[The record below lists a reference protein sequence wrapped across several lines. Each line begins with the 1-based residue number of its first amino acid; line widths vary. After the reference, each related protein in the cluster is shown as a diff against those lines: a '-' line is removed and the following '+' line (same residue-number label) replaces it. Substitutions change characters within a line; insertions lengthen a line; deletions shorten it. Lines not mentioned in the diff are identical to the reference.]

1 LAKIAGPNE
10 IIPSLYSPYTMPHP
24 FLRSLLAVSLLV
36 SLPALL
42 PGQAGPAAKTTPPV
56 FDADSARLAEL
67 PWRSIGPAVTS
78 GRVVD
83 FAVPE
88 GPESQIGR
96 RLGELFY
103 VASASGGVWKTTN
116 GGTTWESIFDH
127 QASAS
132 IGDIAV
138 APSNPDIIW
147 VGTGEANNQ
156 RSSSWGD
163 GVYKSENGG
172 KTWKNM
178 GLKRSEHIGRVIVNP
193 KNPEIVFVAAAGPL
207 WGAGGDRGLFRTTD
221 GGRTWKNVKKIDA
234 HTGFTDVIFDPIN
247 ADVIYAA
254 SFQRERRPY
263 TYVGGGPG
271 SGIWKSID
279 GGDTWT
285 KLTEGLPKVEVGRIG
300 LDVSRS
306 NPNIVYATIETRVTG
321 NGASQGNTE
330 ASIYR
335 SDDRGGSWQ
344 KMGTGF
350 SYPWYMGQIRVDPT
364 NPDRIYFMGVSLQ
377 VSTDGGRTFH
387 PTASAAH
394 SDHHAMWIDPTD
406 PDHLIIGCDGGVY
419 ISHDRGRTV
428 DFVPNL
434 PISQYYAIA
443 TDMRQPF
450 YYVYGGL
457 QDNSSWGGPS
467 QTRNRQG
474 ITNADWI
481 RTTGGDGFYAQID
494 PADPNTV
501 YGESQGGDIVRYD
514 VRTGEQ
520 KTIKPL
526 PEFGAKPYRWNWSSP
541 MLISPYDHNTLY
553 FGANYLFKS
562 TNRGDA
568 WIRLGPDLTRQR
580 NRDSLPV
587 MGKLWPR
594 DAIARHQGTA
604 DYGNISA
611 IDESSLKRGLLYVG
625 TDDGVISISR
635 DGGATWSRITKFPGI
650 PDETYVSRI
659 IASRFNEATVYATL
673 DNHRNDDFKPYVLR
687 STDYGARWTSIVG
700 NLPANG
706 SVQVI
711 REDLAEPN
719 LLFVGT
725 EFGVFFST
733 AQGNSWTQLKYNI
746 PTVAVHDIVV
756 HPREHDLVIGTH
768 GRGIYIIDDI
778 TPLEKLGE
786 ANRVG
791 TYLFPV
797 KSATE
802 YNPNSSIPG
811 GIRGAGALGDRE
823 YSAPNPSFGAI
834 ITYFLRDSLPKGGD
848 ATLGIYDA
856 TGKRVRELAASKKP
870 GMHRVTWDLRNAP
883 PYTIRRVAN
892 QVAESPFRQR
902 DPSGPFVLP
911 GRYNARL
918 SVRGGSGAP
927 TVQEVPIDVRS
938 DPLVQ
943 MSDADYRALYDMRVG
958 TARLQGTVQAAV
970 RTAEQLKEQITD
982 VKTALKSNS
991 APDSV
996 SKQADAIDSELS
1008 DILKKLRGDPEASPV
1023 SDDKRVEDP
1032 PIQERVNSVAEE
1044 IGNVSSPATDLQRA
1058 TLTLAS
1064 SDLQREVGRI
1074 NALLERRIP
1083 ALNAG
1088 LDASKIPWT
1097 IGRPVEFMK

>member
-1 LAKIAGPNE
+1 MFSRSTLAIA
-10 IIPSLYSPYTMPHP
+10 
-24 FLRSLLAVSLLV
+24 LLA
-36 SLPALL
+36 SLPATLIA
-42 PGQAGPAAKTTPPV
+42 QATSTAKTTPVV

-78 GRVVD
+78 GRVVA

-88 GPESQIGR
+88 GPKSQIGA

-103 VASASGGVWKTTN
+103 VASASGGVWKTVN
-116 GGTTWESIFDH
+116 GGTTWEPIFDS

-138 APSNPDIIW
+138 APSNPSIIW

-163 GVYKSENGG
+163 GVYKSENAG
-172 KTWKNM
+172 KTWTNM
-178 GLKRSEHIGRVIVNP
+178 GLRKSEHIGRVIVNP
-193 KNPEIVFVAAAGPL
+193 TNPQIVFVAAAGPL

-221 GGRTWKNVKKIDA
+221 GGHTWKNVKNIDA
-234 HTGFTDVIFDPIN
+234 HTGFTDVIFDPTDP
-247 ADVIYAA
+247 DVIYAA

-271 SGIWKSID
+271 SGLWKSID

-285 KLTEGLPKVEVGRIG
+285 KLTEGLPKVDVGRIG
-300 LDVSRS
+300 VDVSRS
-306 NPNIVYATIETRVTG
+306 NPNIVYATIETKVTG

-330 ASIYR
+330 ASVYR
-335 SDDRGGSWQ
+335 SDDRGASWQ

-364 NPDRIYFMGVSLQ
+364 DPDRVYFMGVALQ
-377 VSTDGGRTFH
+377 VSTDGGRTFRT
-387 PTASAAH
+387 TASGAH
-394 SDHHAMWIDPTD
+394 SDHHTMWIDPTD
-406 PDHLIIGCDGGVY
+406 PNHLIIGCDGGVY

-494 PADPNTV
+494 PVDPNTV
-501 YGESQGGDIVRYD
+501 YGESQGGDIVRFD

-526 PEFGAKPYRWNWSSP
+526 PDFGGKPYRWNWSSP
-541 MLISPYDHNTLY
+541 MLISPHDHNTIY

-562 TNRGDA
+562 STRGDA
-568 WIRLGPDLTRQR
+568 WTRLGSDLTRQL
-580 NRDSLPV
+580 NRDSLQV
-587 MGKLWPR
+587 MGKIWPR

-604 DYGNISA
+604 DYGNIST
-611 IDESSLKRGLLYVG
+611 IDESPLKQGLLYVG
-625 TDDGVISISR
+625 TDDGVISASR
-635 DGGATWSRITKFPGI
+635 DGGATWTRYTKFPGV
-650 PDETYVSRI
+650 PDQTYVSRVV
-659 IASRFNEATVYATL
+659 ASRFNEAIVYATL
-673 DNHRNDDFKPYVLR
+673 DNHRNNDFKPYVLR
-687 STDYGARWTSIVG
+687 SIDYGAHWTSVGG

-719 LLFVGT
+719 LLFAGT
-725 EFGVFFST
+725 EFGVFYT
-733 AQGNSWTQLKYNI
+733 ALGGGSWTQLKYNI
-746 PTVAVHDIVV
+746 PTVAVHDIVI

-791 TYLFPV
+791 TYLFAV

-802 YNPNSSIPG
+802 YNPNGSVPG
-811 GIRGAGALGDRE
+811 GVRGAGATGDRE
-823 YSAPNPSFGAI
+823 YSAPNPAFGAI

-848 ATLGIYDA
+848 VTLGIYDA
-856 TGKRVRELAASKKP
+856 TGKRVRELTANKKR
-870 GMHRVTWDLRNAP
+870 GMHRVTWDLRTAA
-883 PYTIRRVAN
+883 PYTVRRPAG
-892 QVAESPFRQR
+892 QAGESQGRQR

-911 GRYNARL
+911 GRYTARM
-918 SVRGGSGAP
+918 SVKEGSGAP
-927 TVQEVPIDVRS
+927 AVQEVPVDVRS

-943 MSDADYRALYDMRVG
+943 MSDADYRTLYDMRVS
-958 TARLQGTVQAAV
+958 TSRLQATVQAAV
-970 RTAEQLKEQITD
+970 RTVEQLKEQVTD
-982 VKTALKSNS
+982 VKTALKSNT

-996 SKQADAIDSELS
+996 SKQADAVDKEIS
-1008 DILKKLRGDPEASPV
+1008 DVLKKLRGDPEGEPV

-1032 PIQERVNSVAEE
+1032 SIQERVNNVAEE
-1044 IGNVSSPATDLQRA
+1044 IGNVSSPPTELQRA

-1083 ALNAG
+1083 ALNAS
-1088 LDASKIPWT
+1088 LDAAKIPWT

>member
-1 LAKIAGPNE
+1 
-10 IIPSLYSPYTMPHP
+10 MPRT
-24 FLRSLLAVSLLV
+24 FLRLVVAITLIASPVSILF
-36 SLPALL
+36 A
-42 PGQAGPAAKTTPPV
+42 QAGRTAKTTAAV

-67 PWRSIGPAVTS
+67 PWRAIGPAVTS

-88 GPESQIGR
+88 GPRSQLGT

-116 GGTTWESIFDH
+116 GGTTWEPIFDH
-127 QASAS
+127 QGSAS

-172 KTWKNM
+172 KTWTNM
-178 GLKRSEHIGRVIVNP
+178 GLRKSEHVGRVIVHPTNP
-193 KNPEIVFVAAAGPL
+193 QIVYVAAAGPL

-221 GGRTWKNVKKIDA
+221 GGRTWKNVKNIDA
-234 HTGFTDVIFDPIN
+234 NTGFTDVIFDPTN
-247 ADVIYAA
+247 PDVIYAA
-254 SFQRERRPY
+254 SLQRERRPY

-271 SGIWKSID
+271 SGLWKSID
-279 GGDTWT
+279 AGDTWT
-285 KLTEGLPKVEVGRIG
+285 RLTEGLPKVDVGRIG

-306 NPNIVYATIETRVTG
+306 SPNIVYATIETKVTG
-321 NGASQGNTE
+321 NGAATGNTE
-330 ASIYR
+330 ASVYR
-335 SDDRGGSWQ
+335 SDDYGASWQ
-344 KMGTGF
+344 RTGVGF

-364 NPDRIYFMGVSLQ
+364 DPERVYFMGVPLQ
-377 VSTDGGRTFH
+377 VSTDGGRTFRN
-387 PTASAAH
+387 TASAAH

-406 PDHLIIGCDGGVY
+406 PDHIIIGSDGGVY
-419 ISHDRGRTV
+419 ITHDRARTV

-434 PISQYYAIA
+434 PIAQYYAIA
-443 TDMRQPF
+443 TDLRQPF

-481 RTTGGDGFYAQID
+481 KTTGGDGFYAMID
-494 PADPNTV
+494 PTDPNIV

-526 PEFGAKPYRWNWSSP
+526 PEFGGKPYRWNWSSP
-541 MLISPYDHNTLY
+541 MLISPYDHNTIY

-568 WIRLGPDLTRQR
+568 WTRLGPDFTRQR
-580 NRDSLPV
+580 NRDSLRV
-587 MGKLWPR
+587 MGKIWPR

-604 DYGNISA
+604 DYGNIST
-611 IDESSLKRGLLYVG
+611 IDESPMRQGLLYVG
-625 TDDGVISISR
+625 TDDGVVSISR
-635 DGGATWSRITKFPGI
+635 DGGATWSRITKFPGV
-650 PDETYVSRI
+650 PDETYVSRVV
-659 IASRFNEATVYATL
+659 ASRFNEGTVYATM
-673 DNHRNDDFKPYVLR
+673 DNHRNNDFKPYVLR
-687 STDYGARWTSIVG
+687 STDYGAHWTSITG
-700 NLPANG
+700 NLPPNG
-706 SVQVI
+706 SVQVV
-711 REDLAEPN
+711 REDVVEPS
-719 LLFVGT
+719 LLFAGT
-725 EFGVFFST
+725 EFGAFYS
-733 AQGNSWTQLKYNI
+733 ANGGASWTQLKYNI

-768 GRGIYIIDDI
+768 GRGIYIMDDI
-778 TPLEKLGE
+778 TPLEKLAE

-797 KSATE
+797 KAATE

-811 GIRGAGALGDRE
+811 GARGASASGDRE
-823 YSAPNPSFGAI
+823 YAAPNPAFGAI
-834 ITYFLRDSLPKGGD
+834 ITYFVRDSIPKGSD
-848 ATLGIYDA
+848 LTLGIYDA
-856 TGKRVRELAASKKP
+856 TGNRVRELAANQKR

-883 PYTIRRVAN
+883 PYTVRRPAG
-892 QVAESPFRQR
+892 QAGEQTFRQR
-902 DPSGPFVLP
+902 EPSGPFVLP
-911 GRYNARL
+911 GRYTARL
-918 SVRGGSGAP
+918 TIKSGLTAQTVRD
-927 TVQEVPIDVRS
+927 VPIEVRS

-943 MSDADYRALYDMRVG
+943 LSDADYRALYDMRVSTG
-958 TARLQGTVQAAV
+958 RLQATVQAAV
-970 RTAEQLKEQITD
+970 RTVEQLRDQIAD
-982 VKTALKSNS
+982 VKAALKVNT

-996 SKQADAIDSELS
+996 SSQSDAIDKELG
-1008 DILKKLRGDPEASPV
+1008 DVLKKLRGDPEAPAV
-1023 SDDKRVEDP
+1023 SDDKRTEEP
-1032 PIQERVNSVAEE
+1032 SIQERVNNVAEE
-1044 IGNVSSPATDLQRA
+1044 IGNVTSQPTELQRS
-1058 TLTLAS
+1058 TLTLAA

-1074 NALLERRIP
+1074 NTLLQRRIP
-1083 ALNAG
+1083 ALNAE
-1088 LDASKIPWT
+1088 LDAAKIPWT
-1097 IGRPVEFMK
+1097 IGRPVELMK

>member
-1 LAKIAGPNE
+1 
-10 IIPSLYSPYTMPHP
+10 MPHQLSRALT
-24 FLRSLLAVSLLV
+24 FLAA
-36 SLPALL
+36 ALL
-42 PGQAGPAAKTTPPV
+42 TSPLTNLQAQATPSAKTTPPV
-56 FDADSARLAEL
+56 FDSDSARLAEL

-88 GPESQIGR
+88 GPKSQIGE

-103 VASASGGVWKTTN
+103 VASASGGVWKTVN
-116 GGTTWESIFDH
+116 GGTTWEAIFDH
-127 QASAS
+127 QGSAS

-147 VGTGEANNQ
+147 VGTGENNNQ

-163 GVYKSENGG
+163 GVYKSENAGR
-172 KTWKNM
+172 TWTNM
-178 GLKRSEHIGRVIVNP
+178 GLKNSEHIGRIIVHPTNP
-193 KNPEIVFVAAAGPL
+193 GIAFVAATGPL
-207 WGAGGDRGLFRTTD
+207 WGSGGDRGLFRTTD
-221 GGRTWKNVKKIDA
+221 GGKTWKNVKNIDKY
-234 HTGFTDVIFDPIN
+234 TGFTDVLFDPGDPIT
-247 ADVIYAA
+247 IYAA
-254 SFQRERRPY
+254 SLQRERRPY

-285 KLTEGLPKVEVGRIG
+285 KLTEGLPKGDVGRIG

-306 NPNIVYATIETRVTG
+306 SPNIVYATIETKVTG
-321 NGASQGNTE
+321 TGASQGNTE

-335 SDDRGGSWQ
+335 SDDRGASWQ
-344 KMGTGF
+344 KTGTAF

-364 NPDRIYFMGVSLQ
+364 NPDRVYFMGVPLQ
-377 VSTDGGRTFH
+377 VSTDGGHTFRN
-387 PTASAAH
+387 TAGGAH

-494 PADPNTV
+494 PVDPNTV
-501 YGESQGGDIVRYD
+501 YGESQGGDIVRFD

-568 WIRLGPDLTRQR
+568 WVRLGPDLTRQL

-587 MGKLWPR
+587 MGKIWPR

-604 DYGNISA
+604 DYGNISTV
-611 IDESSLKRGLLYVG
+611 DESPIRQGLLYVG
-625 TDDGVISISR
+625 TDDGVISVSR
-635 DGGATWSRITKFPGI
+635 DGGATWTKYTKFPDV
-650 PDETYVSRI
+650 PDQTYISRVV
-659 IASRFNEATVYATL
+659 ASRFKEGTVYATL
-673 DNHRNDDFKPYVLR
+673 DNHRNNDFRPYVIQ
-687 STDYGARWTSIVG
+687 STDYGAHWKSING
-700 NLPANG
+700 SLPANG

-711 REDLAEPN
+711 REDPVEPN
-719 LLFVGT
+719 LLFAGT
-725 EFGVFFST
+725 EFGVFYT
-733 AQGNSWTQLKYNI
+733 AMQGVSWTQLKYNI
-746 PTVAVHDIVV
+746 PTVAVHDIVIQ
-756 HPREHDLVIGTH
+756 PRERDLVIGTH

-797 KSATE
+797 KPATE
-802 YNPNSSIPG
+802 YNPNSSVPG

-823 YSAPNPSFGAI
+823 YSAPNPAFGAV
-834 ITYFLRDSLPKGGD
+834 ITYFMRDTLPKGGD
-848 ATLGIYDA
+848 VTLGIYDA
-856 TGKRVRELAASKKP
+856 AGNRVRELTANKKR

-883 PYTIRRVAN
+883 PYAVRRPAN
-892 QVAESPFRQR
+892 QVGEPQFRQR
-902 DPSGPFVLP
+902 EPSGPFVLP
-911 GRYNARL
+911 GRYTARL
-918 SVRGGSGAP
+918 TIKEGSGMP
-927 TVQEVPIDVRS
+927 IVREVPIGVSS

-943 MSDADYRALYDMRVG
+943 LSDADYRALYDMRVSTG
-958 TARLQGTVQAAV
+958 RLQATVQAAV
-970 RTAEQLKEQITD
+970 RTTEQLKDEMTD
-982 VKTALKSNS
+982 VKAALKSS
-991 APDSV
+991 TAPDSLT
-996 SKQADAIDSELS
+996 KQSDAVDREIS
-1008 DILKKLRGDPEASPV
+1008 DILKKLRGDPEAEPV

-1032 PIQERVNSVAEE
+1032 SIQERVNNVAEE
-1044 IGNVSSPATDLQRA
+1044 IGNVTSQPTELQRA
-1058 TLTLAS
+1058 TLALAS

-1074 NALLERRIP
+1074 NNLLQRRIP
-1083 ALNAG
+1083 TLNAG
-1088 LDASKIPWT
+1088 LDAAKIPWT

>member
-1 LAKIAGPNE
+1 
-10 IIPSLYSPYTMPHP
+10 MPHP
-24 FLRSLLAVSLLV
+24 LSRVCLAIVLLASFSTV
-36 SLPALL
+36 ALT
-42 PGQAGPAAKTTPPV
+42 QATPNAKTTPV
-56 FDADSARLAEL
+56 AFDADSARLAEL

-88 GPESQIGR
+88 GPKSQVGQ
-96 RLGELFY
+96 RLGEFFY
-103 VASASGGVWKTTN
+103 VASASGGVWKTVN
-116 GGTTWESIFDH
+116 GGTTWEPIFDH

-138 APSNPDIIW
+138 APSNPDIVW

-163 GVYKSENGG
+163 GVYKSEHGG
-172 KTWKNM
+172 RAWTDV
-178 GLKRSEHIGRVIVNP
+178 GLKKSEHIGRIIIHP
-193 KNPEIVFVAAAGPL
+193 TKAQIIFVAATGPL
-207 WGAGGDRGLFRTTD
+207 WASGGDRGLFRTTD
-221 GGRTWKNVKKIDA
+221 GGKTWKNLKNIDT
-234 HTGFTDVIFDPIN
+234 HTGFTDVIFDPGNPDI
-247 ADVIYAA
+247 IYAA
-254 SFQRERRPY
+254 SLQRERRPY

-271 SGIWKSID
+271 SAIWKSID

-285 KLTEGLPKVEVGRIG
+285 RLTEGLPKVDVGRIG

-306 NPNIVYATIETRVTG
+306 SPNIVYATIETKVTG

-335 SDDRGGSWQ
+335 SDDRGASWQ
-344 KMGTGF
+344 KMGVGF
-350 SYPWYMGQIRVDPT
+350 SYAWYMGQLRVDPT
-364 NPDRIYFMGVSLQ
+364 NPDRVYFMGVPLQ
-377 VSTDGGRTFH
+377 VSTDGGRTFRN
-387 PTASAAH
+387 TAGGAH

-434 PISQYYAIA
+434 PVSQYYAIA
-443 TDMRQPF
+443 TDMRLPF

-494 PADPNTV
+494 PVDPNTV
-501 YGESQGGDIVRYD
+501 YGESQGGDIVRFD

-526 PEFGAKPYRWNWSSP
+526 PQFGAKPYRWNWSSP

-568 WIRLGPDLTRQR
+568 WVRLGADLTRQL

-587 MGKLWPR
+587 MGKIWPR

-604 DYGNISA
+604 DYGNIA
-611 IDESSLKRGLLYVG
+611 TVDESPLRQGVLYVG
-625 TDDGVISISR
+625 TDDGVVSVSR
-635 DGGATWSRITKFPGI
+635 DGGATWARYTKFPGV
-650 PDETYVSRI
+650 PDQTYVSRVV
-659 IASRFNEATVYATL
+659 ASRLNEATVYATM
-673 DNHRNDDFKPYVLR
+673 DNHRNNDFKPYVLR
-687 STDYGARWTSIVG
+687 STDYGAHWTSIAG

-711 REDLAEPN
+711 REHPRNGN
-719 LLFVGT
+719 LIFVGT
-725 EFGVFFST
+725 EFGVFYSADAGKT
-733 AQGNSWTQLKYNI
+733 WTQLKYNI
-746 PTVAVHDIVV
+746 PTVAVHDIVI
-756 HPREHDLVIGTH
+756 HPRENDLVIGTH

-778 TPLEKLGE
+778 TPLEKL
-786 ANRVG
+786 ADATASG

-797 KSATE
+797 KVATE
-802 YNPNSSIPG
+802 YNPNSSVPG
-811 GIRGAGALGDRE
+811 GIRGAGATGDRE
-823 YSAPNPSFGAI
+823 YAAPNPAFGAVI
-834 ITYFLRDSLPKGGD
+834 SYYLRDTLPKGGD

-856 TGKRVRELAASKKP
+856 SGNRVRDLTANKKR

-883 PYTIRRVAN
+883 PYTVRRPAN
-892 QVAESPFRQR
+892 QVGEPQFRQR

-911 GRYNARL
+911 GRYTARL
-918 SVRGGSGAP
+918 TVKGGSGSP
-927 TVQEVPIDVRS
+927 VVREVPIEIHA
-938 DPLVQ
+938 DPLVHL
-943 MSDADYRALYDMRVG
+943 SDADYRALYDMRVSTG
-958 TARLQGTVQAAV
+958 RLQATGQAAV
-970 RTAEQLKEQITD
+970 RTAEPLKDEMTD
-982 VKTALKSNS
+982 VKAALKSS
-991 APDSV
+991 TAPDSLT
-996 SKQADAIDSELS
+996 KQSDAIDHELG
-1008 DILKKLRGDPEASPV
+1008 DILKKLRGDPEAEPV

-1032 PIQERVNSVAEE
+1032 SIQERVNNVAEE
-1044 IGNVSSPATDLQRA
+1044 IGNETSPPTELQRA

-1074 NALLERRIP
+1074 NTLLQRRIP
-1083 ALNAG
+1083 VLNAG
-1088 LDASKIPWT
+1088 LDAAKIPWT

>member
-1 LAKIAGPNE
+1 MMPLSFSRPILAIA
-10 IIPSLYSPYTMPHP
+10 
-24 FLRSLLAVSLLV
+24 LV
-36 SLPALL
+36 ASLPSTLFA
-42 PGQAGPAAKTTPPV
+42 QATRGAKTTPIA

-88 GPESQIGR
+88 GPRSQIGG

-127 QASAS
+127 QGSAS

-138 APSNPDIIW
+138 APSNPQIIW

-172 KTWKNM
+172 KTWTNM
-178 GLKRSEHIGRVIVNP
+178 GLKKSEHIGRVIVNP
-193 KNPEIVFVAAAGPL
+193 TNPEIVFVAAAGPL

-221 GGRTWKNVKKIDA
+221 GGRTWKNVKNIDT
-234 HTGFTDVIFDPIN
+234 HTGFTDVIFDPSN
-247 ADVIYAA
+247 PDVIYAA

-263 TYVGGGPG
+263 SYVGGGPG
-271 SGIWKSID
+271 SGLWKSID
-279 GGDTWT
+279 GGDSWT
-285 KLTEGLPKVEVGRIG
+285 KLTEGLPKVDVGRIG

-306 NPNIVYATIETRVTG
+306 NPNIVYATIETKVTG
-321 NGASQGNTE
+321 TGASSGNTE
-330 ASIYR
+330 GSVYR
-335 SDDRGGSWQ
+335 SDDYGASWQ

-350 SYPWYMGQIRVDPT
+350 SYPWYMGQVRVDPT
-364 NPDRIYFMGVSLQ
+364 DPERVYFMGVPLQ
-377 VSTDGGRTFH
+377 VSTDGGRTFRS
-387 PTASAAH
+387 TATEAH

-406 PDHLIIGCDGGVY
+406 PNHLIIGCDGGVY

-434 PISQYYAIA
+434 PVSQYYAIA

-494 PADPNTV
+494 PVDPNTV
-501 YGESQGGDIVRYD
+501 YGESQGGDIVRFD

-520 KTIKPL
+520 KTIKPV
-526 PEFGAKPYRWNWSSP
+526 PDFGGKPYRWNWSSP
-541 MLISPYDHNTLY
+541 MLISPYDHNTIY
-553 FGANYLFKS
+553 FGANYLFK
-562 TNRGDA
+562 TANRGDA
-568 WIRLGPDLTRQR
+568 WTRLGPDLTRQL

-587 MGKLWPR
+587 MGKIWPR

-604 DYGNISA
+604 EYGNIST
-611 IDESSLKRGLLYVG
+611 IDESPLRQGLLYVG
-625 TDDGVISISR
+625 TDDGVISVSR
-635 DGGATWSRITKFPGI
+635 DGGATWTKVTKFPGV
-650 PDETYVSRI
+650 PDQAYVSRVV
-659 IASRFNEATVYATL
+659 ASRFREGLVYATM
-673 DNHRNDDFKPYVLR
+673 DNHRNNDFKPYVLK
-687 STDYGARWTSIVG
+687 SEDYGAHWTAITG

-711 REDLAEPN
+711 REGYNEPN

-725 EFGVFFST
+725 EFGAFFS
-733 AQGNSWTQLKYNI
+733 ALQGMQWTQLKYNL
-746 PTVAVHDIVV
+746 PTVAVHDIVI

-786 ANRVG
+786 ANRAG

-797 KSATE
+797 KAATE
-802 YNPNSSIPG
+802 YNPNSSVPG
-811 GIRGAGALGDRE
+811 GVRGAGATGDRE
-823 YSAPNPSFGAI
+823 YSAPNPAFGAI
-834 ITYFLRDSLPKGGD
+834 ITYFIRDSLPKNGD
-848 ATLGIYDA
+848 VALGIYDA
-856 TGKRVRELAASKKP
+856 NGNRVRELTANKSR

-883 PYTIRRVAN
+883 PYIVRRPAN
-892 QVAESPFRQR
+892 QTGQSQFRQQ

-911 GRYNARL
+911 GRYTARL
-918 SVRGGSGAP
+918 MVKGGAAGPFQS
-927 TVQEVPIDVRS
+927 EVPIEVRS
-938 DPLVQ
+938 DPLVP
-943 MSDADYRALYDMRVG
+943 MSVADYRVLYDMRVSTG
-958 TARLQGTVQAAV
+958 RLQATVQAAV
-970 RTAEQLKEQITD
+970 RTAEQLKDQMTD
-982 VKTALKSNS
+982 VKAALKSNP

-996 SKQADAIDSELS
+996 SKQSEAVDKEIT
-1008 DILKKLRGDPEASPV
+1008 DILKKLRGDPEADASA
-1023 SDDKRVEDP
+1023 DDKKTEEP
-1032 PIQERVNSVAEE
+1032 SIQERVNNVAEQ
-1044 IGNVSSPATDLQRA
+1044 IGDVTSQPTDLQRS
-1058 TLTLAS
+1058 TLTLAT

-1074 NALLERRIP
+1074 NTLLQRGIP
-1083 ALNAG
+1083 ALNAS
-1088 LDASKIPWT
+1088 LDAARIPWT
-1097 IGRPVEFMK
+1097 IGRPVELMK

>member
-1 LAKIAGPNE
+1 MLK
-10 IIPSLYSPYTMPHP
+10 
-24 FLRSLLAVSLLV
+24 RSTR
-36 SLPALL
+36 PALAIVFL
-42 PGQAGPAAKTTPPV
+42 ASISTTLHSQATSIAKTTPAA
-56 FDADSARLAEL
+56 FNADSARLSEL
-67 PWRSIGPAVTS
+67 PWRPIGPAVTS

-88 GPESQIGR
+88 GPTAQIGE

-116 GGTTWESIFDH
+116 GGTTWEPVFDH
-127 QASAS
+127 QGTAS

-138 APSNPDIIW
+138 APSNPEILW
-147 VGTGEANNQ
+147 VGTGENNNQ
-156 RSSSWGD
+156 RSASWGD

-172 KTWKNM
+172 RTWTNM
-178 GLKRSEHIGRVIVNP
+178 GLRKSEHIGRIIVHPTNP
-193 KNPEIVFVAAAGPL
+193 QIVFVAATGPL

-221 GGRTWKNVKKIDA
+221 GGRTWKNVKNIDA
-234 HTGFTDVIFDPIN
+234 HTGFTDVIFDPSN
-247 ADVIYAA
+247 PDVIYAA
-254 SFQRERRPY
+254 SLQRERRPWS
-263 TYVGGGPG
+263 YVGGGPG

-285 KLTEGLPKVEVGRIG
+285 KLTEGLPTADVGRIG

-306 NPNIVYATIETRVTG
+306 NPNIVYATIETKVTG
-321 NGASQGNTE
+321 NGAAVGTTE
-330 ASIYR
+330 GSVYR

-344 KMGTGF
+344 RMGNGF

-364 NPDRIYFMGVSLQ
+364 DPDRVYFMGVPLQ
-377 VSTDGGRTFH
+377 VSTDGGRTFRN
-387 PTASAAH
+387 TAGASH
-394 SDHHAMWIDPTD
+394 SDHHAMWIDPKD

-419 ISHDRGRTV
+419 ISRDRGRTV

-434 PISQYYAIA
+434 PIAQYYAIA
-443 TDMRQPF
+443 TDMRQPY

-474 ITNADWI
+474 ITNADWV

-494 PADPNTV
+494 PQDPNTV
-501 YGESQGGDIVRYD
+501 YGESQEGDIVRYD

-526 PEFGAKPYRWNWSSP
+526 PEFGARPYRWNWSSP

-562 TNRGDA
+562 TSRGDS
-568 WIRLGPDLTRQR
+568 WTRLGPDLTRQL

-594 DAIARHQGTA
+594 DAIARHNGTA
-604 DYGNISA
+604 DYGNIST
-611 IDESSLKRGLLYVG
+611 IDESPKRQGLLYVG
-625 TDDGVISISR
+625 TDDGVVSVSR
-635 DGGATWSRITKFPGI
+635 DGGATWTKYTRFPGV
-650 PDETYVSRI
+650 PDQTYVSRVV
-659 IASRFNEATVYATL
+659 ASRFNEGTVYATM
-673 DNHRNDDFKPYVLR
+673 DNHRNNDFKPYVLQ
-687 STDYGARWTSIVG
+687 SDDYGAHWKSITG

-706 SVQVI
+706 SAQVI
-711 REDLAEPN
+711 REDLVESN

-725 EFGVFFST
+725 EFGVFYS
-733 AQGNSWTQLKYNI
+733 ALGGHNWTQLKYNL

-778 TPLEKLGE
+778 TPLEKLAE
-786 ANRVG
+786 ANGAG

-811 GIRGAGALGDRE
+811 GVRGAGALGDRE
-823 YSAPNPSFGAI
+823 YSAPNPAYGAI
-834 ITYFLRDSLPKGGD
+834 ITYFLRDSLPRGAD
-848 ATLGIYDA
+848 ATLGIFDA
-856 TGKRVRELAASKKP
+856 SGNRVRELTANKKP
-870 GMHRVTWDLRNAP
+870 GMHRVTWDLRSAP
-883 PYTIRRVAN
+883 PYTVRRPAN
-892 QVAESPFRQR
+892 QVGEPSFRQR
-902 DPSGPFVLP
+902 DPQGAFVLP
-911 GRYNARL
+911 GRYTARL
-918 SVRGGSGAP
+918 TIKPASGAA
-927 TVQEVPIDVRS
+927 TTREVPIEVRS

-943 MSDADYRALYDMRVG
+943 LSDADYRALYDMRVS
-958 TARLQGTVQAAV
+958 TVRLQATIQAAV
-970 RTAEQLKEQITD
+970 RTAEQLKDQLTD
-982 VKTALKSNS
+982 AKAAIRNASG
-991 APDSV
+991 PDSLT
-996 SKQADAIDSELS
+996 KQADAVDREVS
-1008 DILKKLRGDPEASPV
+1008 DILKKLRGDPDAPPV

-1032 PIQERVNSVAEE
+1032 TIQERVNSVAEQ
-1044 IGNVSSPATDLQRA
+1044 IGNVTSQPTELQRA
-1058 TLTLAS
+1058 TLNLAS

-1074 NALLERRIP
+1074 NGLLQRRIP
-1083 ALNAG
+1083 ALNAAM
-1088 LDASKIPWT
+1088 DAAKIPWT

>member
-1 LAKIAGPNE
+1 MPLSFSRPILAIALVASFRP
-10 IIPSLYSPYTMPHP
+10 T
-24 FLRSLLAVSLLV
+24 LLA
-36 SLPALL
+36 
-42 PGQAGPAAKTTPPV
+42 QAPRSAKTTPIA

-88 GPESQIGR
+88 GPKSQIGG

-116 GGTTWESIFDH
+116 GGTTWEPIFDH
-127 QASAS
+127 QGSAS

-138 APSNPDIIW
+138 APTNPQIVW

-172 KTWKNM
+172 KTWTNM
-178 GLKRSEHIGRVIVNP
+178 GLRKSEHIGRVIVNP
-193 KNPEIVFVAAAGPL
+193 TNPEIVFVAASGPL

-221 GGRTWKNVKKIDA
+221 GGRTWKNVKNIDS
-234 HTGFTDVIFDPIN
+234 HTGFTDVIFDPSN
-247 ADVIYAA
+247 PDVIYAA

-263 TYVGGGPG
+263 SYVGGGPG
-271 SGIWKSID
+271 SALWKSID
-279 GGDTWT
+279 GGDSWT
-285 KLTEGLPKVEVGRIG
+285 KLTEGLPKVDVGRIG

-306 NPNIVYATIETRVTG
+306 NPNVVYATIETKVTG
-321 NGASQGNTE
+321 NGASSGNTE

-335 SDDRGGSWQ
+335 SDDYGASWQ
-344 KMGTGF
+344 KMGTGM

-364 NPDRIYFMGVSLQ
+364 DPDRVYFMGVPLQ
-377 VSTDGGRTFH
+377 VSTDGGRTFRN
-387 PTASAAH
+387 TATAAH

-406 PDHLIIGCDGGVY
+406 PNHLIIGCDGGVY

-450 YYVYGGL
+450 YYIYGGL

-494 PADPNTV
+494 PVDPNTV
-501 YGESQGGDIVRYD
+501 YGESQGGDIVRFD

-526 PEFGAKPYRWNWSSP
+526 PEFGGKPYRWNWSSP
-541 MLISPYDHNTLY
+541 MLISPYDHNTIY

-562 TNRGDA
+562 VNRGDA
-568 WIRLGPDLTRQR
+568 WTRLGPDLTRQL

-587 MGKLWPR
+587 MGRIWPR

-604 DYGNISA
+604 EYGNIST
-611 IDESSLKRGLLYVG
+611 IDESPLRQGLLYVG
-625 TDDGVISISR
+625 SDDGVISVSR
-635 DGGATWSRITKFPGI
+635 DGGATWTRFTKFPGV
-650 PDETYVSRI
+650 PDQTYVSRVV
-659 IASRFNEATVYATL
+659 ASRFNEGTIYATL
-673 DNHRNDDFKPYVLR
+673 DNHRNNDFKPYVVR
-687 STDYGARWTSIVG
+687 STDYGAHWNSITG

-711 REDLAEPN
+711 REDLAEPS
-719 LLFVGT
+719 LLFLGT
-725 EFGVFFST
+725 EFGAFYSAT
-733 AQGNSWTQLKYNI
+733 QGTSWTQLKYNL
-746 PTVAVHDIVV
+746 PTVAVHDIVI

-786 ANRVG
+786 ANRAG

-797 KSATE
+797 EAATE
-802 YNPNSSIPG
+802 YNPNSSVPG
-811 GIRGAGALGDRE
+811 GVRGAGATGDRE
-823 YSAPNPSFGAI
+823 YSAPNPAFGAI
-834 ITYFLRDSLPKGGD
+834 ITYFIRDSLPKNGEV
-848 ATLGIYDA
+848 ALGIYDA
-856 TGKRVRELAASKKP
+856 NGNRVRELTSNKNR

-883 PYTIRRVAN
+883 PYTVRRPAN
-892 QVAESPFRQR
+892 QAGESQFRRQ
-902 DPSGPFVLP
+902 DPSGAFVLP
-911 GRYNARL
+911 GRYTARL
-918 SVRGGSGAP
+918 MVKGGAAGPS
-927 TVQEVPIDVRS
+927 QSEVPIEVRS
-938 DPLVQ
+938 DPLVP
-943 MSDADYRALYDMRVG
+943 MTVADYRVLYETRVSTG
-958 TARLQGTVQAAV
+958 RLQATVQAAV
-970 RTAEQLKEQITD
+970 RTAEQLKDQMTD
-982 VKTALKSNS
+982 VKAALKSNP

-996 SKQADAIDSELS
+996 SKQAEGVDKEIT
-1008 DILKKLRGDPEASPV
+1008 DILKKLRGDPEADASA
-1023 SDDKRVEDP
+1023 DDRKTEEP
-1032 PIQERVNSVAEE
+1032 SIQERVNNVAEQ
-1044 IGNVSSPATDLQRA
+1044 IGDVTSQPTDLQRA
-1058 TLTLAS
+1058 TLTLAT

-1074 NALLERRIP
+1074 NTLLQRGIP
-1083 ALNAG
+1083 ELNAS
-1088 LDASKIPWT
+1088 LDAARIPWT
-1097 IGRPVEFMK
+1097 IGRPVELMK